1 MMDIPRI
8 FESIIITNEKLE
20 GILARIEFL
29 IGELEDEKSHLYFA
43 TQAHAP
49 EHHIMSSEK
58 KFNEFFTHHTRE
70 VRKAAIKPQLETI
83 QEVVSIKNTV
93 VEVLRMMQ
101 EARVHL
107 DLMVNPSLAM
117 PALTMVA
124 SLTNLMMLVSSPLLA
139 PARIFHEI
147 YQRLTQTND
156 DSIKELKDFME
167 KYQPHPV
174 DILQEELSAYQD
186 MISNGVTSAQKVLHR
201 AGRQVETQLGNL
213 LASQDGIV
221 TPDQLRSAASALGHR
236 DILQPGQVARVA
248 FLSFLAVG
256 TPWDVRTKNGAGYEV
271 IKTILTSGW
280 VLDLHRHIV
289 TNLHSTLRNTLD
301 RSKDNKKQAKKRMIS
316 DWEREALLKAPI
328 ERRDQRRKLADIMEK
343 YCWLMEDQASLIG
356 RRLFLLLTLLAHAAH
371 EVNWLVLHQNG
382 EVKRKMEKES
392 EEAMATDQETIRLLF
407 YIVRLRQMLKE
418 SKDITRDYIVTS
430 TQRRMAGL
438 HEEEGVKLNELDPNG
453 DWKEMLE
460 KVQNGVFAIR
470 RDVTDAG
477 LHRYDLGRLITSL
490 SSPTAITASSPAQ
503 SCPQLLISLEQVYLQ
518 MWILEGPVSLAKH
531 VSNMKVLY
539 FFQDTFRDNF
549 KHLLNRF
556 DNIFSHAIAFPAL
569 CEDFVSVL
577 HPDCPEEYE
586 EVLQETRNLA
596 SEFTEEIASNS
607 VKLVEKYCQLIINQ
621 ERGDVNIRDAA
632 KLFHEKEADTKRKEQ
647 EKGKEKGKGKKGSRR
662 ERSKTMKKV
671 AKKRGALFSEPI
683 EKMTIAMKELFN
695 IFGSQPSL
703 NVAGFTFRPTAAFQ
717 EKLYEKILD
726 KTRALIALEGRTQ
739 DPVMPSLVLQG
750 LNTYQAALTS
760 IDPGLHFATMF
771 QEALFSTRTDDPHPF
786 LVKYVDKILG
796 NLRSPQVFYCE
807 PLACFV
813 GLSKEMHIAA
823 HPIEKLTSAHELE
836 SLFEIFGV
844 DGQLFI
850 AQRLTQAMSQQTGK
864 VIELLTA
871 NSALLSD
878 HEARER
884 EGSWR
889 GLDQI
894 PGFLEATIELG
905 KLVALA
911 ELMDSAIRSV
921 TKDRVGF
928 LEAAIDNICTSDM
941 SRLLGV
947 PDSILPIASAM
958 GFPKVTGQGE
968 SGKFQAEQLLIMTSV
983 LLPLLAR
990 LETMRYYPH
999 MMNSSSPEDPAPLLE
1014 AHHNSINCLL
1024 YALSY
1029 LRGDQESEGDSCSL
1043 LARYALPLAYV
1054 KPEAK
1059 DEGSGNLGT
1068 LLLALALLPQ
1078 DCGIPFSVELSL
1090 KRSAMLDNSP
1100 RPEALTLQSEFD
1112 GRRIA
1117 KLMKK

>member
-20 GILARIEFL
+20 GILARIELL

-93 VEVLRMMQ
+93 VEVLRMMK

-124 SLTNLMMLVSSPLLA
+124 SLTNLLMLVFSPLLA

-174 DILQEELSAYQD
+174 DVLQEELSAYQD
-186 MISNGVTSAQKVLHR
+186 MISNGVTSAQKVLQR

-213 LASQDGIV
+213 LASQDGMI
-221 TPDQLRSAASALGHR
+221 TPDQMQSTASALGHR

-256 TPWDVRTKNGAGYEV
+256 TPWDVGKKTKTGAGYEV

-289 TNLHSTLRNTLD
+289 TNLHSTIRNTLD
-301 RSKDNKKQAKKRMIS
+301 RSRDRKKQEKKRMIS
-316 DWEREALLKAPI
+316 DWEREALIKAPI

-343 YCWLMEDQASLIG
+343 YCWLMEDQVSLIG

-407 YIVRLRQMLKE
+407 YIVRLREMLKE

-430 TQRRMAGL
+430 TQRQMAGL
-438 HEEEGVKLNELDPNG
+438 HEEEGVKLNELDLNG

-470 RDVTDAG
+470 RDITDAG

-586 EVLQETRNLA
+586 EVLHETRHLA

-621 ERGDVNIRDAA
+621 EKGDVNIRDAA
-632 KLFHEKEADTKRKEQ
+632 RLFHEKEADTKRKEQ

-671 AKKRGALFSEPI
+671 AKKRGAFFSEPI
-683 EKMTIAMKELFN
+683 EKMTIAMKEL
-695 IFGSQPSL
+695 
-703 NVAGFTFRPTAAFQ
+703 
-717 EKLYEKILD
+717 
-726 KTRALIALEGRTQ
+726 
-739 DPVMPSLVLQG
+739 
-750 LNTYQAALTS
+750 
-760 IDPGLHFATMF
+760 
-771 QEALFSTRTDDPHPF
+771 
-786 LVKYVDKILG
+786 
-796 NLRSPQVFYCE
+796 
-807 PLACFV
+807 
-813 GLSKEMHIAA
+813 
-823 HPIEKLTSAHELE
+823 
-836 SLFEIFGV
+836 
-844 DGQLFI
+844 
-850 AQRLTQAMSQQTGK
+850 
-864 VIELLTA
+864 
-871 NSALLSD
+871 
-878 HEARER
+878 
-884 EGSWR
+884 
-889 GLDQI
+889 
-894 PGFLEATIELG
+894 
-905 KLVALA
+905 
-911 ELMDSAIRSV
+911 
-921 TKDRVGF
+921 
-928 LEAAIDNICTSDM
+928 
-941 SRLLGV
+941 
-947 PDSILPIASAM
+947 
-958 GFPKVTGQGE
+958 
-968 SGKFQAEQLLIMTSV
+968 
-983 LLPLLAR
+983 
-990 LETMRYYPH
+990 
-999 MMNSSSPEDPAPLLE
+999 
-1014 AHHNSINCLL
+1014 L

-1029 LRGDQESEGDSCSL
+1029 LRGDQEGEGESCSL

-1054 KPEAK
+1054 KPETK
-1059 DEGSGNLGT
+1059 DGGSGHLGT

-1078 DCGIPFSVELSL
+1078 DCGIPFSVELSV

-1112 GRRIA
+1112 GRRIG